1 MQTQPRTNLILL
13 HAMNFFSKISEFFAG
28 PGQLPPVPPTKAPNK
43 QQSLPSFKT
52 QVAKA
57 TSPLQKPDN
66 RLATT
71 DLLSYQLGQTTNI
84 VTRNLATAS
93 PDLSATLNGFLRVG
107 IPETYTVISRD
118 MDGAINVEA
127 TKLAQEILRRLTFL
141 GDPTLGFNPTTD
153 LQSLSESLAKELI
166 LYGSAALELVLNK
179 ARVPA
184 YLNAVS
190 VTKLKYLEDDTGVWP
205 IQELGGQTIK
215 LDIPTFFIVSIDQ
228 DLLTPYSTGLFE
240 SAIQAVLADAAFLND
255 LRKSMVRVIQPRLI
269 ATIIED
275 KVKASIPPDILNSS
289 DLLAAFYNTLI
300 ADLQSTMS
308 GLNPEDALVGF
319 DSVEYSLLSSQGA
332 STNIAD
338 TLSTVQKLLESKLAA
353 GAKTLPAVLGRDA
366 NGSAATTSSML
377 FLKNADVIRRK
388 LNVLYS
394 RALTQAVRLL
404 GQDTTVEFRFDDLDL
419 RPQGE
424 LEAYKAMK
432 QSRILE
438 QLSLGLISDEEACI
452 QLTGNLPREGATPLA
467 GTMFKTGQSTS
478 QNPTSQTSNMGKQ
491 NGVTGKPDTP
501 AAPKADVNRDTMLAN
516 SGILSFTGNYLKKHY
531 DLEDTDFTIPQAV
544 IPQEPT
550 PPQHIVN
557 LTTPLAVHIPQSV
570 VNVAPAQV
578 TVEPA
583 NIHVAPATVNLAPAN
598 VQVDVHPA
606 AAEINVMVEPT
617 PITMA
622 VSPTPITVKVAP
634 TPVTINND
642 VKPSEVIVN
651 NTHPSKAVQT
661 VQRDTKD
668 EIVST
673 TTTYEA

>member
-1 MQTQPRTNLILL
+1 
-13 HAMNFFSKISEFFAG
+13 MNFISKIASYFAG
-28 PGQLPPVPPTKAPNK
+28 DGQLPPVPPVKAPNK
-43 QQSLPSFKT
+43 QQSLASYKT
-52 QVAKA
+52 QVARA
-57 TSPLQKPDN
+57 TSPLQKSDLN
-66 RLATT
+66 LSRT
-71 DLLSYQLGQTTNI
+71 DLLDFRSGQSTWE
-84 VTRNLATAS
+84 VVRNLAASS
-93 PDLSATLNGFLRVG
+93 PDLAGTLNAFLRTG
-107 IPETYTVISRD
+107 IPESYTVISRD
-118 MDGAINVEA
+118 PDGAINVEA
-127 TKLAQEILRRLTFL
+127 TKLAQEILRRITFL
-141 GDPTLGFNPTTD
+141 GDPTLGYNSSSD
-153 LQSLSESLAKELI
+153 IQSLSESLGKELI

-190 VTKLKYLEDDTGVWP
+190 VTKLKFMEDSDGGVSV

-215 LDIPTFFIVSIDQ
+215 LDIPTFFLVSIDQ
-228 DLLTPYSTGLFE
+228 SLLTPYSSSLFE
-240 SAIQAVLADAAFLND
+240 SAIQSVLADAAFLND
-255 LRKSMVRVIQPRLI
+255 LRRSMQRVIQPRLI

-275 KVKASIPPDILNSS
+275 KIKASTPPDILNDS
-289 DLLAAFYNTLI
+289 DKLAAFYNTLI
-300 ADLQSTMS
+300 SELQSTMS
-308 GLNPEDALVGF
+308 GLATDDALVGF

-452 QLTGNLPREGATPLA
+452 QLTGNLPRDGATPLA
-467 GTMFKTGQSTS
+467 GTFFKSATSTS
-478 QNPTSQTSNMGKQ
+478 ANPTSQTSNMGKQ
-491 NGVTGKPDTP
+491 NSVTGKPDTP

-516 SGILSFTGNYLKKHY
+516 SGILSFTGKYLKKHY

-544 IPQEPT
+544 TPQDPT

-557 LTTPLAVHIPQSV
+557 LTTPLAVHIPQPI

-578 TVEPA
+578 TVEPTTV
-583 NIHVAPATVNLAPAN
+583 HVAPATVNLAPAN
-598 VQVDVHPA
+598 VQVDVHPVA
-606 AAEINVMVEPT
+606 PEINVTVEPT

-634 TPVTINND
+634 TPVTVNND

>member
-1 MQTQPRTNLILL
+1 MLLSDNLNLGGIV
-13 HAMNFFSKISEFFAG
+13 NFFSKISSYFAG
-28 PGQLPPVPPTKAPNK
+28 LGQLPPVPPVKAPNR
-43 QQSLPSFKT
+43 QQSLASYKT
-52 QVAKA
+52 QVARA
-57 TSPLQKPDN
+57 TSPLQKADLN
-66 RLATT
+66 LSRT
-71 DLLSYQLGQTTNI
+71 DLLDFRSGQSTWE
-84 VTRNLATAS
+84 VVRNLAAAS
-93 PDLSATLNGFLRVG
+93 PDLAGTLNAFLRTG

-118 MDGAINVEA
+118 LDGAINVES
-127 TKLAQEILRRLTFL
+127 TKLAQEILRRITFL
-141 GDPTLGFNPTTD
+141 GDPTLGYNSSSD
-153 LQSLSESLAKELI
+153 IQSLSESLGKELI

-179 ARVPA
+179 ARVPS

-190 VTKLKYLEDDTGVWP
+190 VTKLKFMEDSDGGVSV

-215 LDIPTFFIVSIDQ
+215 LDIPTFFLVSIDQ
-228 DLLTPYSTGLFE
+228 SLLTPYSSSMFE

-255 LRKSMVRVIQPRLI
+255 LRKSMQRVIQPRLI
-269 ATIIED
+269 ATIVEE
-275 KVKASIPPDILNSS
+275 KVKASIPPDILNDS
-289 DLLAAFYNTLI
+289 DKLATFYNTLI
-300 ADLQSTMS
+300 AELQSTMS
-308 GLNPEDALVGF
+308 GLNAEDALVGF
-319 DSVEYSLLSSQGA
+319 DSVNYSLLSSQGSA
-332 STNIAD
+332 TNIAD

-377 FLKNADVIRRK
+377 FLKNADVLRRK

-424 LEAYKAMK
+424 LEAYKSMK

-438 QLSLGLISDEEACI
+438 QLSIGLISDEEAAI

-467 GTMFKTGQSTS
+467 GTFFKSNTANS

-501 AAPKADVNRDTMLAN
+501 AAPKADINRDKMLADA
-516 SGILSFTGNYLKKHY
+516 GILTFTSSYLKKSY
-531 DLEDTDFTIPQAV
+531 DLEDSDFAVPQAQA
-544 IPQEPT
+544 PEPAPL

-557 LTTPLAVHIPQSV
+557 LTSPLAVHIPQPI
-570 VNVAPAQV
+570 VNIASTQVTVEPTQVHVAPAQV
-578 TVEPA
+578 NVEA
-583 NIHVAPATVNLAPAN
+583 AQI
-598 VQVDVHPA
+598 QVDVHPA
-606 AAEINVMVEPT
+606 EVHVSPT

-642 VKPSEVIVN
+642 VKPSEVVVN
-651 NTHPSKAVQT
+651 NTHPAKAVQT
-661 VQRDTKD
+661 VQRDSKQ
-668 EIVST
+668 EILST
-673 TTTYEA
+673 TTTYET

>member
-1 MQTQPRTNLILL
+1 
-13 HAMNFFSKISEFFAG
+13 MNFISKIASYFAG
-28 PGQLPPVPPTKAPNK
+28 DGQLPPVPPVKAPNK
-43 QQSLPSFKT
+43 QQSLASYKT
-52 QVAKA
+52 QVARA
-57 TSPLQKPDN
+57 TSPLQKSDLN
-66 RLATT
+66 LSRT
-71 DLLSYQLGQTTNI
+71 DLLDFRSGQSTWE
-84 VTRNLATAS
+84 VVRNLAASS
-93 PDLSATLNGFLRVG
+93 PDLAGTLNAFLRTG
-107 IPETYTVISRD
+107 IPESYTVISRD
-118 MDGAINVEA
+118 PDGAINVEA
-127 TKLAQEILRRLTFL
+127 TKLAQEILRRITFL
-141 GDPTLGFNPTTD
+141 GDPTLGYNSSSD
-153 LQSLSESLAKELI
+153 IQSLSESLGKELI

-190 VTKLKYLEDDTGVWP
+190 VTKLKFMEDSDGGVSV

-215 LDIPTFFIVSIDQ
+215 LDIPTFFLVSIDQ
-228 DLLTPYSTGLFE
+228 SLLTPYSSSMFE

-255 LRKSMVRVIQPRLI
+255 LRRSMQRVIQPRLI

-275 KVKASIPPDILNSS
+275 KVKASIPPDILNDS
-289 DLLAAFYNTLI
+289 DKLSTFYNTLI

-308 GLNPEDALVGF
+308 GLEPSDALVGF
-319 DSVEYSLLSSQGA
+319 DSVEYSLLSSQGSA
-332 STNIAD
+332 TNIAD

-394 RALTQAVRLL
+394 RALTQAVRLMGL
-404 GQDTTVEFRFDDLDL
+404 DTTTEFRFDDLDL
-419 RPQGE
+419 RPQNE

-452 QLTGNLPREGATPLA
+452 QLTGNLPRDGATPLA

>member
-1 MQTQPRTNLILL
+1 MLPLRTMNIL
-13 HAMNFFSKISEFFAG
+13 SKISTFFAG
-28 PGQLPPVPPTKAPNK
+28 PGQLPPVPPTKPPTK
-43 QQSLPSFKT
+43 QTSLPSYRT
-52 QVAKA
+52 QAAKSTTA
-57 TSPLQKPDN
+57 LQKPDN

-93 PDLSATLNGFLRVG
+93 PDLAGTLNAFLRTG
-107 IPETYTVISRD
+107 IPETYTIISRD
-118 MDGAINVEA
+118 LDGAINVES
-127 TKLAQEILRRLTFL
+127 TKLAQEILRRITFL

-228 DLLTPYSTGLFE
+228 DLLTPYSTGMFE
-240 SAIQAVLADAAFLND
+240 SAIQSVLADAAFLND

-269 ATIIED
+269 ATIIEE
-275 KVKASIPPDILNSS
+275 KVKASIPPDILNNS
-289 DLLAAFYNTLI
+289 DLLAGFYNTLI

-319 DSVEYSLLSSQGA
+319 DSVEYSLLSSQGSA
-332 STNIAD
+332 TNIAD
-338 TLSTVQKLLESKLAA
+338 TLATVQKLLESKLAA

-394 RALTQAVRLL
+394 RALTQAVRLM

-438 QLSLGLISDEEACI
+438 QLSIGLISDEEASI
-452 QLTGNLPREGATPLA
+452 ILTGNLPREGATPLA
-467 GTMFKTGQSTS
+467 GTMFKSKTS
-478 QNPTSQTSNMGKQ
+478 QSENPNSQTSNMNKQ
-491 NGVTGKPDTP
+491 DGASGKPSTP
-501 AAPKADVNRDTMLAN
+501 AAPKADINRDKILADA
-516 SGILSFTGNYLKKHY
+516 GILTFTSSYLKKSY
-531 DLEDTDFTIPQAV
+531 GLEETDFTV
-544 IPQEPT
+544 PQES
-550 PPQHIVN
+550 
-557 LTTPLAVHIPQSV
+557 LPQSRHS
-570 VNVAPAQV
+570 
-578 TVEPA
+578 
-583 NIHVAPATVNLAPAN
+583 I
-598 VQVDVHPA
+598 
-606 AAEINVMVEPT
+606 
-617 PITMA
+617 
-622 VSPTPITVKVAP
+622 S
-634 TPVTINND
+634 
-642 VKPSEVIVN
+642 
-651 NTHPSKAVQT
+651 
-661 VQRDTKD
+661 
-668 EIVST
+668 
-673 TTTYEA
+673 